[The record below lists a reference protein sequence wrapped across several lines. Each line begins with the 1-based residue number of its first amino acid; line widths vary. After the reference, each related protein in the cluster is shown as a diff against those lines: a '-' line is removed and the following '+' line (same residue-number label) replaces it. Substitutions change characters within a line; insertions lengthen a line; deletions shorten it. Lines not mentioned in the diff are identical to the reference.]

1 MKLTDFA
8 KSLLA
13 ERRAQRGIL
22 PKTDTTRRGFDYMA
36 SRYGEQ
42 YAKDHYAANGLKLP
56 ENEDRTYT
64 SARKDTRRTD

>member
-22 PKTDTTRRGFDYMA
+22 PPQSPEIARRGGYHYMVF
-36 SRYGEQ
+36 RYGEQ

-56 ENEDRTYT
+56 ENEDRT
-64 SARKDTRRTD
+64 

>member
-22 PKTDTTRRGFDYMA
+22 PKTPATARRGFDYMA

-56 ENEDRTYT
+56 ENEDRT
-64 SARKDTRRTD
+64 